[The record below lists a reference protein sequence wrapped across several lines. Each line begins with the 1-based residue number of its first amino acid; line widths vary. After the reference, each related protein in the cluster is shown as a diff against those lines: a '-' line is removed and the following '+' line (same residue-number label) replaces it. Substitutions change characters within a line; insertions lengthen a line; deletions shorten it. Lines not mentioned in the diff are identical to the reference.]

1 MDIQILQ
8 NSQNQEE
15 IDKLHSENAEL
26 KKNLD
31 REQRLHSM
39 LYKEWKELDEKL
51 AAKELEIHEPHPKNL
66 FYKYAFYVLI
76 ISAIAASYFLYT
88 EKGNEKTS
96 ASQAVAVPA
105 TTADSTAV
113 NKSMPGG
120 DTIAAR
126 NSSPGR
132 DSGMTKNQIL
142 ATTRD
147 TVRQP
152 GLMQRGRRIV
162 LADTSKEGVV
172 IALRPRIEVPLN
184 DSTRDLIYWDGWNA
198 FYNNSRNHYRRSSE
212 RYNIW
217 NKGWIDGRNDSK
229 KTLPEDSSRL
239 HVQR

>member
-1 MDIQILQ
+1 MDTQILQ

-51 AAKELEIHEPHPKNL
+51 AAKEQEIHEPHPKNL

-76 ISAIAASYFLYT
+76 IAAVPASYFIYASR
-88 EKGNEKTS
+88 GNEKTS
-96 ASQAVAVPA
+96 VSQAAVGSTI
-105 TTADSTAV
+105 TTDSASV
-113 NKSMPGG
+113 NKSIPAG
-120 DTIAAR
+120 DTIAAG
-126 NSSPGR
+126 NSPSKDPA
-132 DSGMTKNQIL
+132 MMENQIL
-142 ATTRD
+142 AITRD
-147 TVRQP
+147 TTRQP
-152 GLMQRGRRIV
+152 GLIQKGRKIV
-162 LADTSKEGVV
+162 PTDTSKEGIV

-198 FYNNSRNHYRRSSE
+198 FYNNARNHYRRSSE
-212 RYNIW
+212 RYKIW
-217 NKGWIDGRNDSK
+217 NKGCIDGRNDSK